1 MIEKSQEEMRIKGR
15 KTAARREKWV
25 TTQDSKAY
33 QANKATQDSKAS
45 QASLATQDSQ
55 EEYMER
61 KINIKEE
68 EIKIEVKDSHQP
80 EGEEYFEEEN
90 PIKKEEPQDLTIEQV
105 RSISLTEYES
115 IPPYSLKVA
124 LKKLVTKTLEEYS
137 ANLEQVW
144 ATEMEQ
150 TINRGNQQPPGS
162 WYSPQK
168 VICPMDIDWETT
180 KPEMGLGDLGE
191 LKTEP

>member
-1 MIEKSQEEMRIKGR
+1 
-15 KTAARREKWV
+15 
-25 TTQDSKAY
+25 
-33 QANKATQDSKAS
+33 
-45 QASLATQDSQ
+45 
-55 EEYMER
+55 MER

-80 EGEEYFEEEN
+80 EGEEYFEEEDT
-90 PIKKEEPQDLTIEQV
+90 PIKKEEIEPIPDLNIQQV
-105 RSISLTEYES
+105 RSISLREYES

-124 LKKLVTKTLEEYS
+124 IKKLVTKKLEEFS
-137 ANLEQVW
+137 ANLEQIW

-168 VICPMDIDWETT
+168 IICPMDIDWETT